1 MVFIFYKR
9 LFHLFKHKRIK
20 MEDKTKVE
28 KDEKKENGKVK
39 TTLKTIHDVT
49 IRFAGDSGDGMQLTG
64 TQFTDTIAATGHD
77 VGTLPDYPADIRAP
91 AGSLYGVSGYT
102 IHFSS
107 HDIHTPGDNVDVLVA
122 MNPAALK
129 VNLKELKKNGIIIAN
144 ADAFDKKNLDL
155 ANYTTNPLDD
165 GSLEGYNV
173 YELPIT
179 KSTLEALKDMNLPQ
193 KTALKCKNFFALGVL
208 YWLYNKSYDYT
219 LSWLEE
225 KFKNQPEL
233 IEANSRVLK
242 AGYYHGEITEIFT
255 TRFEVKPAKLE
266 KGTYRNLN
274 GNEAVALG
282 LTAAAARAGLQLF
295 VGSYPITPASEIMQ
309 TLSKYKQFGV
319 KMFQAEDEIAGICT
333 AIGASFAGLLAGT
346 TTSGP
351 GMALKNEAIG
361 LAVMAEIPLVIVNV
375 QRGGPS
381 TGLPTKTEQADLFQ
395 AMFGRNGES
404 PVPVLAASSPTDC
417 FYLAIEAARLAIKY
431 MTPVILLTDGYIA
444 QGSEPFR
451 VPKMNELPEIKVVF
465 QTRKDGFFP
474 YNRNEFLA
482 RPWVKPGTKGLEH
495 RIGGLEKQNVSGSV
509 SYEPENHHY
518 MVNLRDKKVKKIE
531 NDIPELEIKGDK
543 DAELYVLGWGST
555 GGAVADAVENQ
566 LLKGRKV
573 AYGIMKY
580 MNPMPKNTGRVL
592 KSFSKVLIPE
602 VNLGQLARLIKADF
616 LIDVIQFNKVRGLPF
631 KPFEIEAKIEEI
643 LKV

>member
-1 MVFIFYKR
+1 
-9 LFHLFKHKRIK
+9 
-20 MEDKTKVE
+20 MEDNTKVNSGV
-28 KDEKKENGKVK
+28 KKNNAKFK
-39 TTLKTIHDVT
+39 PILKTVQDVT

-64 TQFTDTIAATGHD
+64 SQFTDTIAATGHD
-77 VGTLPDYPADIRAP
+77 IGILPDFPADIRAP

-102 IHFSS
+102 IRFSN
-107 HDIHTPGDNVDVLVA
+107 HDIHTSGDSVDVLVA

-129 VNLKELKKNGIIIAN
+129 VNLKDLKKNGIIIAN
-144 ADAFDKKNLDL
+144 LDTFDRKNLDL
-155 ANYTTNPLDD
+155 AQYEKNPLED

-173 YELPIT
+173 YEIPIT
-179 KSTLEALKDMNLPQ
+179 RSTLESLKDMNLPQ
-193 KTALKCKNFFALGVL
+193 KTAQKCKNFFALGLL
-208 YWLYNKSYDYT
+208 YWLYNKSYDFT
-219 LSWLEE
+219 LTWLRE

-255 TRFEVKPAKLE
+255 TRFEVEPAKLK

-274 GNEAVALG
+274 GNEAIALG
-282 LTAAAARAGLQLF
+282 LTTAAARAGLQLF

-309 TLSKYKQFGV
+309 TLAKYKHFGV

-333 AIGASFAGLLAGT
+333 AIGASFAGCLAGT

-361 LAVMAEIPLVIVNV
+361 LAVMAELPLVVVNV

-404 PVPVLAASSPTDC
+404 PVPVLAVSSPTDC
-417 FYLAIEAARLAIKY
+417 FYLAIEAARIAIKY
-431 MTPVILLTDGYIA
+431 MTPVILLSDGFIA

-451 VPKMNELPEIKVVF
+451 VPKISELPEIKVIF
-465 QTRKDGFFP
+465 QTRRDGFFP
-474 YNRNEFLA
+474 YSRSENLA

-495 RIGGLEKQNVSGSV
+495 RIGGLEKQNVSGNV

-518 MVNLRDKKVKKIE
+518 MVKLREKKIKKIE
-531 NDIPELEIKGDK
+531 TDIPELKVEGVK
-543 DAELYVLGWGST
+543 DSELLVLGWGST
-555 GGAVADAVENQ
+555 GGAVADAVENHI
-566 LLKGRKV
+566 LKGKKV
-573 AYGIMKY
+573 AYAILKY
-580 MNPMPKNTGRVL
+580 LNPMPKNTERIL
-592 KSFSKVLIPE
+592 KSYPKILVPE
-602 VNLGQLARLIKADF
+602 VNLGQLAKLIRCEF
-616 LIDVIQFNKVRGLPF
+616 LIDVIQFNKVKGLPF
-631 KPFEIEAKIEEI
+631 KPSEIEAKIEEI

>member
-1 MVFIFYKR
+1 
-9 LFHLFKHKRIK
+9 
-20 MEDKTKVE
+20 MEDKTKVNSGAN
-28 KDEKKENGKVK
+28 KNNAKFKPI
-39 TTLKTIHDVT
+39 LKTVQDVT

-64 TQFTDTIAATGHD
+64 SQFTDTIAATGHD
-77 VGTLPDYPADIRAP
+77 IGILPDFPADIRAP

-102 IHFSS
+102 IRFSN
-107 HDIHTPGDNVDVLVA
+107 HDIHTSGDSVDVLVA

-129 VNLKELKKNGIIIAN
+129 VNLKDLKKNGIIIAN
-144 ADAFDKKNLDL
+144 LDTFDRKNLDL
-155 ANYTTNPLDD
+155 AQYEKNPLED

-173 YELPIT
+173 YEIPIT
-179 KSTLEALKDMNLPQ
+179 RSTLESLKDMNLPQ
-193 KTALKCKNFFALGVL
+193 KTAQKCKNFFALGLL
-208 YWLYNKSYDYT
+208 YWLYNKSYDFT
-219 LSWLEE
+219 LTWLRE

-255 TRFEVKPAKLE
+255 TRFEVEPAKLK

-274 GNEAVALG
+274 GNEAIALG
-282 LTAAAARAGLQLF
+282 LTTAAARAGLQLF

-309 TLSKYKQFGV
+309 TLAKYKHFGV

-333 AIGASFAGLLAGT
+333 AIGASFAGSLAGT

-361 LAVMAEIPLVIVNV
+361 LAVMAELPLVIVNV

-404 PVPVLAASSPTDC
+404 PVPVLAVSSPTDC
-417 FYLAIEAARLAIKY
+417 FYLAIEAARIAIKY
-431 MTPVILLTDGYIA
+431 MTPVILLSDGYIA

-451 VPKMNELPEIKVVF
+451 VPKISELPDIKVIF
-465 QTRKDGFFP
+465 QTRRDGFFP
-474 YNRNEFLA
+474 YSRSENLS

-495 RIGGLEKQNVSGSV
+495 RIGGLEKQNVSGNV

-518 MVNLRDKKVKKIE
+518 MVKLREKKIKKIE
-531 NDIPELEIKGDK
+531 NDIPELKVEGVK
-543 DAELYVLGWGST
+543 DSELLVVGWGST
-555 GGAVADAVENQ
+555 GGAVADAVENHI
-566 LLKGRKV
+566 LKGNKV
-573 AYGIMKY
+573 AYAILKY
-580 MNPMPKNTGRVL
+580 LNPMPKNTEHIL
-592 KSFSKVLIPE
+592 KSYPKILVPE
-602 VNLGQLARLIKADF
+602 VNLGQLSKLIRCEF
-616 LIDVIQFNKVRGLPF
+616 LIDVIQFNKVKGLPF
-631 KPFEIEAKIEEI
+631 KPSEIEAKIEEI

>member
-1 MVFIFYKR
+1 
-9 LFHLFKHKRIK
+9 

-28 KDEKKENGKVK
+28 KAGKKSNAKVK

-64 TQFTDTIAATGHD
+64 TQFTDTIVATGHD

-129 VNLKELKKNGIIIAN
+129 VNLKDLKKSGIIIAN

-155 ANYTTNPLDD
+155 ANYTSNPLED
-165 GSLEGYNV
+165 GSLEGYSV

-179 KSTLEALKDMNLPQ
+179 RATLEALKDMNLPQ

-255 TRFEVKPAKLE
+255 TRFEVKPAKLV

-361 LAVMAEIPLVIVNV
+361 LAVMAELPLVIVNV

-417 FYLAIEAARLAIKY
+417 FYLSIEAARIAIKY

-451 VPKMNELPEIKVVF
+451 VPKMTELPEIKVVF
-465 QTRKDGFFP
+465 QTRKDGYFP

-518 MVNLRDKKVKKIE
+518 MVNLRDKKIKRIE
-531 NDIPELEIKGDK
+531 NDIPELKVMGDK
-543 DAELYVLGWGST
+543 DSELFVLGWGST

-566 LLKGRKV
+566 LIKGRKV
-573 AYGIMKY
+573 AYGILKY

-592 KSFSKVLIPE
+592 KSFSKILIPE
-602 VNLGQLARLIKADF
+602 VNLGQLARLIKADY

-631 KPFEIEAKIEEI
+631 KPYEIEAKIEEI